1 MSALQSPAR
10 PPAPRRTTPA
20 PGPTPSARPGG
31 PPLRSVP
38 SPAPSVTP
46 GAGFVL
52 TCVGLLAGS
61 LLTLLGLN
69 VAISANSFTVDSL
82 ESRQRVLI
90 ETEDALRLAVADA
103 GTPQRLDARA
113 RALGMVAVQTPVLL
127 VAPPEVAGGS
137 D

>member
-1 MSALQSPAR
+1 
-10 PPAPRRTTPA
+10 
-20 PGPTPSARPGG
+20 
-31 PPLRSVP
+31 LRSVP